1 MDPSQARKEEKV
13 ESRAAENSFAA
24 MAEEWYSLYSVPW
37 SEHYKGLVRRRID
50 EYLIPRLGK
59 RSLSAIT
66 PIEIMGIL
74 TSLEKRGVIETANRV
89 LGICSQIFRRAV
101 ATGKAKSDPCR
112 DLRGALAPAQEK
124 HHAALTTKD
133 GARAVM
139 RALDAY
145 QGSFVVCAAVRFTAL
160 TFVRQVELRFATWDE
175 IDWEERMWL
184 IPAERMKMRREH
196 MVPLSRQ
203 AIAVLEEMRRVNGTQ
218 PYIFTGQGRRR
229 RPISENTVRCA
240 LQSMGFAGEM
250 TAHGFRSMASTLLNE
265 MGWRSDVIERQLA
278 HVDKN
283 KVRSAYNRAEYIT
296 ERRQMMQAWA
306 DFLDS
311 L

>member
-1 MDPSQARKEEKV
+1 M
-13 ESRAAENSFAA
+13 
-24 MAEEWYSLYSVPW
+24 
-37 SEHYKGLVRRRID
+37 
-50 EYLIPRLGK
+50 
-59 RSLSAIT
+59 
-66 PIEIMGIL
+66 
-74 TSLEKRGVIETANRV
+74 
-89 LGICSQIFRRAV
+89 C
-101 ATGKAKSDPCR
+101 
-112 DLRGALAPAQEK
+112 GALAPAQEK

-218 PYIFTGQGRRR
+218 PYIFTGQGGRR